1 MTRRERTV
9 DVLVVGAGPAGLG
22 AAAGLAA
29 SGVRRVEVLEREQT
43 AGGIPRH
50 CHHAGFGSSRP
61 SGGTDGPEYARRCT
75 VAATRAGATVR
86 TGITVTGWAG
96 PLTLDATGPGGLE
109 RITAHAVVLATGA
122 RERPRSARLV
132 PGSRPAGVYTTGE
145 LQQAVHLHH
154 QHIGTRAVIV
164 GDEPVSIAAAA
175 TLRAAGVE
183 VVARVT
189 DRPPSLP
196 ASLAPR
202 HAAPLLTRTTVTALT
217 GRGRLA
223 GVTVRHRDGRTTTL
237 PCDTVVFTGDWIP
250 DHELARRGDVPL
262 DPGTRGPAYDAAYRT
277 HAPGVFAAGNL
288 LHAVE
293 SAGTAA
299 AEGRALAAPVRRHLT
314 TTTGGWPD
322 GRPALAVAAPL
333 EWIAP
338 NLLCPDGDRPLN
350 NRFTLRTV
358 RPLTAPLLVVRQDG
372 RELYRRRLLRPV
384 RPGRPFHLPADWLGR
399 ADPHGGTVCVSAG

>member
-22 AAAGLAA
+22 AAAELAA
-29 SGVRRVEVLEREQT
+29 SGERRVEVLDREQT

-50 CHHAGFGSSRP
+50 CHHAGFGSSRTD
-61 SGGTDGPEYARRCT
+61 GGTSGPEYARRCAA
-75 VAATRAGATVR
+75 AATRAGATLR
-86 TGITVTGWAG
+86 TGVTVTGWAG
-96 PLTLDATGPGGLE
+96 PRTLDATGPGGLE
-109 RITAHAVVLATGA
+109 RITAHTVVLATGA

-132 PGSRPAGVYTTGE
+132 PGTRPAGVYTTGE

-154 QHIGTRAVIV
+154 QHIGTRAVII
-164 GDEPVSIAAAA
+164 GDEPVSIAAAD
-175 TLRAAGVE
+175 TLRAAGVA

-189 DRPPSLP
+189 DRPPALP
-196 ASLAPR
+196 AALVPGR
-202 HAAPLLTRTTVTALT
+202 GAPLLTRTTVTALT
-217 GRGRLA
+217 GRPRLT
-223 GVTVRHRDGRTTTL
+223 GVAVRHQDGRTTTL

-277 HAPGVFAAGNL
+277 HAPGVFAVGNL

-299 AEGRALAAPVRRHLT
+299 AEGRALATPVRHHLA
-314 TTTGGWPD
+314 TGAWPA
-322 GRPALAVAAPL
+322 GRPALAVSAPL

-338 NLLCPDGDRPLN
+338 NLLGPDGERPLN
-350 NRFTLRTV
+350 NRFILRTV
-358 RPLTAPLLVVRQDG
+358 RQLTAPVLVARQDG
-372 RELYRRRLLRPV
+372 RELYRRRLLRPA
-384 RPGRPFHLPADWLGR
+384 RPGRPFHLAADWLER
-399 ADPHGGTVCVSAG
+399 ADPQGGTVRVSVG